1 MADLKNLGKFAASV
15 AAEAESIVASARRQ
29 LEDLAKRRRLELQ
42 EVERAAAE
50 LGGPFGELFQR
61 AAVVLVRECRISG
74 LGARMI
80 AAGFRLEGGKAIGT
94 DGRADDE
101 FHMGDLL
108 HGHSRMGERGHQ
120 LEEGYYRAVL
130 ALVQIAPPATVTDAA
145 E

>member
-29 LEDLAKRRRLELQ
+29 LDDLAKRRRLELQ
-42 EVERAAAE
+42 EVERAAGSL
-50 LGGPFGELFQR
+50 LGEPFGELFQR

-74 LGARMI
+74 PSARMV

-101 FHMGDLL
+101 FHLGDLL
-108 HGHSRMGERGHQ
+108 HSRSGERGHQ
-120 LEEGYYRAVL
+120 LEDGYYRAVL
-130 ALVQIAPPATVTDAA
+130 ALVQIAPPAGVSDAA